1 MLVSEIGHVNSNS
14 KSLYGVEQ
22 NKAQTVKR
30 ASGERFG
37 HFNESLSANMINRH
51 SNPFNNFISSV
62 QSFFAPKVSESATK
76 KYLSL
81 IA

>member
-22 NKAQTVKR
+22 NKAQVAKR
-30 ASGERFG
+30 TSGEGFG
-37 HFNESLSANMINRH
+37 HFNEKKIIGHRVS
-51 SNPFNNFISSV
+51 PFNSFINSV
-62 QSFFAPKVSESATK
+62 QSFFIPKASETSAK